1 MYIKLVSSAFPQ
13 FNESWHSTVGSKAPK
28 IRFYG
33 DSESSDQKVAA
44 AVAQTN
50 LGRQYLLDTLRC
62 LNVEPGNI
70 TEKNI
75 LSLNKEREAEKHRKS
90 SVKFKKE
97 RRQNYMRKKARNKSD
112 VNKEGVT

>member
-1 MYIKLVSSAFPQ
+1 MIY
-13 FNESWHSTVGSKAPK
+13 TVALL
-28 IRFYG
+28 
-33 DSESSDQKVAA
+33 A
-44 AVAQTN
+44 AVAQTK
-50 LGRQYLLDTLRC
+50 LGKQHLVDTLGC

-75 LSLNKEREAEKHRKS
+75 LSLDKQREAEKHRKS

-112 VNKEGVT
+112 VNKEGVTYQSGVALTLDPQLLKLINNS